1 MDTSLFLAKLLG
13 LYMMVASLLWLVRGQ
28 AFDRMVEASMDDPG
42 IRALSGFLSLI
53 IGLAMVTSH
62 SIWEPSWRAVITVFG
77 YLALL
82 KGVWLLG
89 WPEVAMSV
97 TRVMVRNPWRLV
109 LVAVWL
115 LLGTWLAWVG
125 FTGGVR

>member
-13 LYMMVASLLWLVRGQ
+13 LYMVVASLLWLVRGQ
-28 AFDRMVEASMDDPG
+28 AFDRMVEAIMDDPG

-62 SIWEPSWRAVITVFG
+62 SIWEPSWRTVITVFG

-89 WPEVAMSV
+89 WPEAAMSV

-109 LVAVWL
+109 LVIIWL
-115 LLGTWLAWVG
+115 LLGTWLAWLG
-125 FTGGVR
+125 FSGAR

>member
-13 LYMMVASLLWLVRGQ
+13 LYMIVASLLWLVRGQ
-28 AFDRMVEASMDDPG
+28 AFDRMVEALLDDPG

-62 SIWEPSWRAVITVFG
+62 SIWEPSWRGVITIFG
-77 YLALL
+77 YLALV

-89 WPEVAMSV
+89 WPEAAMSV
-97 TRVMVRNPWRLV
+97 TRVMVRNPWRLA
-109 LVAVWL
+109 LVTICL
-115 LLGTWLAWVG
+115 LLGGWLTCMG
-125 FTGGVR
+125 FTAGR